1 MLLRDAGSSAAAT
14 RAAGSALDVLVGPV
28 AGRRRDEQRDGVG
41 VADDDGVAAAP
52 ARVPPVGSTRTRA
65 SKRSAPVMGRP
76 SAVVPAPSPLTP
88 RITRS
93 PSAVAS
99 TVARCG
105 VCIRASKEIC
115 PGRLAV
121 SRTTMTWSGAL
132 ANTSR
137 ENVTPPLV

>member
-1 MLLRDAGSSAAAT
+1 
-14 RAAGSALDVLVGPV
+14 
-28 AGRRRDEQRDGVG
+28 
-41 VADDDGVAAAP
+41 
-52 ARVPPVGSTRTRA
+52 
-65 SKRSAPVMGRP
+65 MGRP
-76 SAVVPAPSPLTP
+76 SAVVAVPSPLTP

-93 PSAVAS
+93 PPVAAS

-105 VCIRASKEIC
+105 VCIRASKEMW

-137 ENVTPPLV
+137 ENVTPPVV

>member
-1 MLLRDAGSSAAAT
+1 M
-14 RAAGSALDVLVGPV
+14 
-28 AGRRRDEQRDGVG
+28 
-41 VADDDGVAAAP
+41 
-52 ARVPPVGSTRTRA
+52 PPVGSTRTRA
-65 SKRSAPVMGRP
+65 SKRSAPVIGRP
-76 SAVVPAPSPLTP
+76 SAVAPAPSPLAP
-88 RITRS
+88 RITTS

-105 VCIRASKEIC
+105 VCIRAVKEIW

-121 SRTTMTWSGAL
+121 SRITMTWPGAL

>member
-1 MLLRDAGSSAAAT
+1 M
-14 RAAGSALDVLVGPV
+14 
-28 AGRRRDEQRDGVG
+28 
-41 VADDDGVAAAP
+41 
-52 ARVPPVGSTRTRA
+52 
-65 SKRSAPVMGRP
+65 
-76 SAVVPAPSPLTP
+76 
-88 RITRS
+88 
-93 PSAVAS
+93 AS

-137 ENVTPPLV
+137 ENVTPPLVNDT